1 MSVRRV
7 LFVNR
12 VFPPAAGATGL
23 YLAELAD
30 ALAARGWAVDVVT
43 GPAAG
48 APARETRPSGVTVR
62 RVGREV
68 EKGRGTARRALGYAA
83 FFPRVV
89 AAVARAPRPDVVVL
103 KTDPPML
110 AALGPLLRRLTGARV
125 VLWAQDVYPDVAE
138 VLGVLPPD
146 GVAARVLGRIAA
158 RSLRRADAVVAIGR
172 CMADVLGA
180 RGARSVTVVPNWPP
194 AGVRPVP
201 REGSA
206 FRVEYGLG
214 DRFVA
219 MYSGNLGLAHP
230 IGALLDAAVEL
241 ARQAPDALVVFV
253 GDGPQKEWAEAE
265 VARRA
270 VGNVRFIPFQPAAR
284 LSESLGAADV
294 HLVAMDER
302 LAGLVVPSKLYGAL
316 AAGRPVVFAGPEAS
330 EAALLLREHRC
341 GTVVA
346 GIGEHR
352 LGAALATAIRRYA
365 SDPETARA
373 EGKRAAAAS
382 GGLEAATEAFAEVLT
397 DTASGRSRVFS
408 KPQPPEP

>member
-62 RVGREV
+62 RVSREV
-68 EKGRGTARRALGYAA
+68 ETGRGTARRALGYAA
-83 FFPRVV
+83 FFPRAV

-172 CMADVLGA
+172 CMAERLAA
-180 RGARSVTVVPNWPP
+180 RGARAVAVVPNWAP
-194 AGVRPVP
+194 AGIRVVP
-201 REGSA
+201 REDNP
-206 FRVEYGLG
+206 FRAAHGLG

-230 IGALLDAAVEL
+230 IAALLDAAGAL
-241 ARQAPDALVVFV
+241 AAMPAPAGDALVVFV
-253 GDGPQKEWAEAE
+253 GDGPQRAWAEAE
-265 VARRA
+265 VARRGLA
-270 VGNVRFIPFQPAAR
+270 NVRFAPFQPAAR

-316 AAGRPVVFAGPEAS
+316 AAGRPVVFVGPEAS
-330 EAALLLREHRC
+330 EAARLIREHEC

-346 GIGEHR
+346 GVEAGR
-352 LGAALATAIRRYA
+352 LGAAVAEAVAAWA
-365 SDPETARA
+365 SAPGIGAAGFRA
-373 EGKRAAAAS
+373 AGASPVGPAAAA
-382 GGLEAATEAFAEVLT
+382 AA
-397 DTASGRSRVFS
+397 FS
-408 KPQPPEP
+408 ERMNSMLQTHIAR